1 MKIIRFSHGGQT
13 RYGVLEGERIS
24 ALAGDVFADRR
35 VTSTHYNLAEVTL
48 LAPVQPL
55 SILCIGKNYKAH
67 IEEFKS
73 QVPPS
78 PILFIKAANSL
89 HDPGAPVPLPAPEL
103 TTQIDY
109 EAELAIV
116 IGRTAKNVSAEKALD
131 YVFGYTCANDVT
143 ARDWQAQDGQW
154 ARGKSLDG
162 FCPIGPWIETELNPA
177 DLRVEGRLNGV
188 VMQSSRTSMLIFPVP
203 YLISYLSRGMTLLP
217 GTVLLTGTPS
227 GCGFARTPPVF
238 LRHGD
243 VYEVDVEGI
252 GALQNSFYLPGK
264 A

>member
-48 LAPVQPL
+48 LAPVPPP

-116 IGRTAKNVSAEKALD
+116 IGRPAKNVPEEKALD

-252 GALQNSFYLPGK
+252 GTLKNSFFLPGK

>member
-1 MKIIRFSHGGQT
+1 MRILRFSHAGNIRHGI
-13 RYGVLEGERIS
+13 LEGERVT
-24 ALAGDVFADRR
+24 ALAGDIFTDWQT
-35 VTSTHYNLAEVTL
+35 TSEQYRLDQITL
-48 LAPVQPL
+48 LAPVQPPA
-55 SILCIGKNYKAH
+55 ILCIGKNYKAH

-78 PILFIKAANSL
+78 PILFIKAINSL
-89 HDPGAPVPLPAPEL
+89 QDPATPVTLPAPEL

-109 EAELAIV
+109 EAELAVV
-116 IGRTAKNVSAEKALD
+116 IGRQAKNVPEAKALD

-162 FCPIGPWIETELNPA
+162 FCPLGPWIETELDPS
-177 DLRVEGRLNGV
+177 DLRVEGRLNGT

-203 YLISYLSRGMTLLP
+203 YLISYLSRAMTLLP

-227 GCGFARTPPVF
+227 GCGFARQPQVF
-238 LRHGD
+238 LKDGD

-252 GALQNSFYLPGK
+252 GALRNPFALPER
-264 A
+264 